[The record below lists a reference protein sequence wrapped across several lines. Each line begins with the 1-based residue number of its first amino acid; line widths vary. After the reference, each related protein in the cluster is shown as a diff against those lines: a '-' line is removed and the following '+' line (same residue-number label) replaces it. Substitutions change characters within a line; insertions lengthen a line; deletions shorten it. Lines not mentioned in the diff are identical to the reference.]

1 MHHSVHDF
9 FSKLFIFSL
18 LIYLPTSIKAAH
30 WGIGK
35 TAFIEKTITG
45 KVTAPD
51 GEELVGVTVTETGN
65 NNGTVTDANG
75 NYRIRVSDAA
85 QSIEFSY
92 LSYLRQVVNIDGR
105 SVIDV
110 VLETDNKAL
119 SEVIVIGYNTEKKAL
134 LTGAIGEVKS
144 SDLKDIPVPG
154 IDGILQGQTAGVQV
168 SQNSGTPGG
177 AMSVRI
183 RGVSS
188 IGGSSQPLYVIDGIP
203 VTTGDFAQIG
213 YEGQGVNALSDL
225 SPNDIESISVL
236 KDAAAAAI
244 YGARASN
251 GVVLITTKRG
261 GNRKS
266 VINFN
271 AYYGVQQAWKTL
283 DMLNAKDWMLY
294 RNDLAGSE
302 IFTPDDMNNIKT
314 NTDWQQVIFRTA
326 PMSNYEL
333 SSTSGN
339 DKTSVFMSGNLFQQ
353 EGILIGTDYQRINGR
368 LNVDHKMSKK
378 LTIGTSIGLSRAKT
392 NRVEGDQSLHGP
404 LPNGI
409 STPAIFP
416 VFNED
421 GTYNQ
426 EGPYS
431 NAVSIANEAINQN
444 FSFRTIANVY
454 ADYKILPGLTLSTKW
469 GADFL
474 NFREHAY
481 ESIKTVQG
489 AKFNGLGFETYTNV
503 LNVVSNNFLRYQKSI
518 QKHSMEVMGGYS
530 FERYENRSS
539 FIRAQDFADPG
550 LQYINTATTIVS
562 ASTSG
567 FESGIRSFFGR
578 ANYNF
583 DNKYLFTFSGR
594 LDGSSRF
601 GENNRNGFFPAA
613 SAAWRIGEESFFKVK
628 AISELKIRASYG
640 LTGNDDIPQF
650 LFAALYGITAYGG
663 QPGVFPNN
671 IPNPDLKWETTAQ
684 TNLGLDI
691 GLFDNKITATID
703 LYDKQTKDLLLSRP
717 LPTSSG
723 FSVVT
728 QNVGRVQNRGIEL
741 SLTTD
746 NLPGRSLSWNTRLN
760 ISANRNKVLELYNDQ
775 PIDDLGRGSNR
786 IEEGQPI
793 GIFYSYEW
801 LGVDPSTGDVVY
813 ADKNFDGEIT
823 TADRTKVGNPHPDLI
838 GGITNTFEYK
848 GIDLSIFF
856 QGSYGNDMFNGSRL
870 FLESLQGGDNQ
881 LEIVNRRWQ
890 KPGDITPIPDA
901 TSDPVRA
908 ASNKRVSSR
917 FIEDGSYLRM
927 KNLTLGYSFNKDLLR
942 NKKISGLRL
951 YFSGQNLLTFTN
963 YSGLDPEV
971 NYRGNENAVIG
982 TDFFTYPQARAYTF
996 GLNLTF

>member
-1 MHHSVHDF
+1 
-9 FSKLFIFSL
+9 
-18 LIYLPTSIKAAH
+18 
-30 WGIGK
+30 
-35 TAFIEKTITG
+35 
-45 KVTAPD
+45 
-51 GEELVGVTVTETGN
+51 
-65 NNGTVTDANG
+65 
-75 NYRIRVSDAA
+75 
-85 QSIEFSY
+85 
-92 LSYLRQVVNIDGR
+92 
-105 SVIDV
+105 
-110 VLETDNKAL
+110 
-119 SEVIVIGYNTEKKAL
+119 
-134 LTGAIGEVKS
+134 
-144 SDLKDIPVPG
+144 
-154 IDGILQGQTAGVQV
+154 
-168 SQNSGTPGG
+168 
-177 AMSVRI
+177 
-183 RGVSS
+183 
-188 IGGSSQPLYVIDGIP
+188 
-203 VTTGDFAQIG
+203 
-213 YEGQGVNALSDL
+213 
-225 SPNDIESISVL
+225 
-236 KDAAAAAI
+236 
-244 YGARASN
+244 
-251 GVVLITTKRG
+251 
-261 GNRKS
+261 
-266 VINFN
+266 
-271 AYYGVQQAWKTL
+271 
-283 DMLNAKDWMLY
+283 
-294 RNDLAGSE
+294 
-302 IFTPDDMNNIKT
+302 
-314 NTDWQQVIFRTA
+314 
-326 PMSNYEL
+326 
-333 SSTSGN
+333 
-339 DKTSVFMSGNLFQQ
+339 
-353 EGILIGTDYQRINGR
+353 
-368 LNVDHKMSKK
+368 
-378 LTIGTSIGLSRAKT
+378 
-392 NRVEGDQSLHGP
+392 
-404 LPNGI
+404 
-409 STPAIFP
+409 
-416 VFNED
+416 
-421 GTYNQ
+421 
-426 EGPYS
+426 
-431 NAVSIANEAINQN
+431 
-444 FSFRTIANVY
+444 
-454 ADYKILPGLTLSTKW
+454 
-469 GADFL
+469 
-474 NFREHAY
+474 
-481 ESIKTVQG
+481 
-489 AKFNGLGFETYTNV
+489 
-503 LNVVSNNFLRYQKSI
+503 
-518 QKHSMEVMGGYS
+518 MGGYS

-550 LQYINTATTIVS
+550 LQYINSATTIVS

-691 GLFDNKITATID
+691 GMFDNKITATID

-746 NLPGRSLSWNTRLN
+746 NLPGRTLSWNTRLN
-760 ISANRNKVLELYNDQ
+760 ISANRNKVLELYNNQ

-793 GIFYSYEW
+793 GIFYNYEW

-823 TADRTKVGNPHPDLI
+823 TDDRTMVGNPHPDFI

-901 TSDPVRA
+901 TNDPVRA
-908 ASNKRVSSR
+908 ASNRRSSSR
-917 FIEDGSYLRM
+917 FIEDGSYLRL

-942 NKKISGLRL
+942 DKKISGLRL

>member
-1 MHHSVHDF
+1 
-9 FSKLFIFSL
+9 
-18 LIYLPTSIKAAH
+18 
-30 WGIGK
+30 
-35 TAFIEKTITG
+35 
-45 KVTAPD
+45 
-51 GEELVGVTVTETGN
+51 
-65 NNGTVTDANG
+65 
-75 NYRIRVSDAA
+75 
-85 QSIEFSY
+85 
-92 LSYLRQVVNIDGR
+92 
-105 SVIDV
+105 
-110 VLETDNKAL
+110 
-119 SEVIVIGYNTEKKAL
+119 
-134 LTGAIGEVKS
+134 
-144 SDLKDIPVPG
+144 
-154 IDGILQGQTAGVQV
+154 
-168 SQNSGTPGG
+168 
-177 AMSVRI
+177 
-183 RGVSS
+183 
-188 IGGSSQPLYVIDGIP
+188 
-203 VTTGDFAQIG
+203 
-213 YEGQGVNALSDL
+213 
-225 SPNDIESISVL
+225 
-236 KDAAAAAI
+236 
-244 YGARASN
+244 
-251 GVVLITTKRG
+251 
-261 GNRKS
+261 
-266 VINFN
+266 
-271 AYYGVQQAWKTL
+271 
-283 DMLNAKDWMLY
+283 MLNAKDWMLY

-302 IFTPDDMNNIKT
+302 VFTPDDINNIKT

-353 EGILIGTDYQRINGR
+353 EGILVGTDYQRINGR

-378 LTIGTSIGLSRAKT
+378 MTVGASIGLSRAKT

-416 VFNED
+416 VYNVD

-431 NAVSIANEAINQN
+431 NAISIANEAINQN

-454 ADYKILPGLTLSTKW
+454 ADYKILPGLTFSTKW
-469 GADFL
+469 GVDFL

-503 LNVVSNNFLRYQKSI
+503 LNIVSNNFLRYQKTI

-530 FERYENRSS
+530 FEQYENRSS

-550 LQYINTATTIVS
+550 LQYINSATTIVS

-567 FESGIRSFFGR
+567 FESGIRSYFGR

-613 SAAWRIGEESFFKVK
+613 SAAWRIGEESFFKIK

-691 GLFDNKITATID
+691 GLFDNKIAVTID

-760 ISANRNKVLELYNDQ
+760 VSANRNKVLELYNDQ

-823 TADRTKVGNPHPDLI
+823 TDDRTKVGNPHPDFI

-881 LEIVNRRWQ
+881 LAIVNRRWQ

-917 FIEDGSYLRM
+917 FIEDGSYLRL
-927 KNLTLGYSFNKDLLR
+927 KNLTLGYSFNKELLR
-942 NKKISGLRL
+942 NKKISGLRI